1 MKPTEIIKAD
11 AIKKGVNPAPILN
24 KYARLLKNK
33 DAILMQSGN
42 TILYLRKID
51 KGLAELHLYTVD
63 QPMALVRAL
72 REFIGKIRNSDL
84 DAVYGNADNAQIIR
98 VLKALGIE
106 VVSSDLQGYN
116 WKAFV

>member
-1 MKPTEIIKAD
+1 MKPSEIIKAD
-11 AIKKGVNPAPILN
+11 AIQKGVNPTPILN

-42 TILYLRKID
+42 TVLYLRKID

-63 QPMALVRAL
+63 QPMAMIRAL
-72 REFIGKIRNSDL
+72 QEFIAKIRRSDL
-84 DAVYGNADNAQIIR
+84 NAVYGKADNLQIIQ
-98 VLKALGIE
+98 VLRSLGVD
-106 VVSSDLQGYN
+106 VVESDLPQYN

>member
-63 QPMALVRAL
+63 QPMSLVKALK
-72 REFIGKIRNSDL
+72 EFITKIRRSDL
-84 DAVYGNADNAQIIR
+84 VAVYGMADNSQIIQ
-98 VLKALGIE
+98 VLRSLGVDVIE
-106 VVSSDLQGYN
+106 SDLPQYN